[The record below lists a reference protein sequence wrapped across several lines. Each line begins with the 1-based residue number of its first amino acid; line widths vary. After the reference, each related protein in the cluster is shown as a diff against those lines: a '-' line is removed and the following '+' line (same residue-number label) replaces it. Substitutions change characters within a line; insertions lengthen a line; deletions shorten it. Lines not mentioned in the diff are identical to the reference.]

1 MNDQSGV
8 KPSMGKKTKQAGI
21 SAGCS
26 QGADH
31 DEQLQAKVVAA
42 VLKAVKENGMESE
55 DSIIDDIGQCQRKN
69 KRTRSNS
76 SDASSSN
83 LDSDSSDNDSNAGTC
98 INHLVFMVTSWKY

>member
-8 KPSMGKKTKQAGI
+8 KQSKGKKTKQAGI

-55 DSIIDDIGQCQRKN
+55 DSIIDDIGQSQRKN

-76 SDASSSN
+76 SDACSSN

>member
-8 KPSMGKKTKQAGI
+8 KQSKGKKTKQAGI

-55 DSIIDDIGQCQRKN
+55 DSIIDDIVSTEKQEN
-69 KRTRSNS
+69 KVKFFR
-76 SDASSSN
+76 
-83 LDSDSSDNDSNAGTC
+83 C
-98 INHLVFMVTSWKY
+98 VFE

>member
-8 KPSMGKKTKQAGI
+8 KQSKGKKTKQAGI

-55 DSIIDDIGQCQRKN
+55 DSIIDDIGQSQRKN

-98 INHLVFMVTSWKY
+98 INLLVFMVTSWKY